1 MQTNAPHDPLPLS
14 LPFPITRRN
23 LLASALAA
31 VALPGCGGHGSS
43 SGSASVRLVNATL
56 THPSVDLWVNG
67 ALSQSGIA
75 QDTAGT
81 YVDVGSSGTVLQ
93 VDDAGSSTGLAALTP
108 SLVAGQD
115 TALLA
120 FESGGSVGL
129 VTIDEAFAAPASGAA
144 TLRVADYAAQA
155 GKLDVYVATGAL
167 ADVTALASL
176 SAVGTLTPGSTGS
189 ALSLTYTPGN
199 YFVIVTGAGNA
210 SDVRLWNMPVT
221 LGNQQVATVVL
232 TPAAGGLLLNG
243 GLLVQ
248 QGSYTA
254 FRNDNVRVRL
264 ATAVTNNATVAATAT
279 SGASSVLI
287 DPGSVAPQFGAY
299 VVIPAA
305 STLAITVDGTPVAPP
320 AGAMEPGTDYTVL
333 VSGAPGAAGAT
344 LIADDNRPSSDTTA
358 AKLRLING
366 ISGNATN
373 LLTLTA
379 NSVSVGSQVPPDT
392 ASGYTSIPGSTNIA
406 SLVLYSNQRAGVY
419 FSNSS
424 FVFAAG
430 GVFTVFATGDFSA
443 PFLLVR

>member
-1 MQTNAPHDPLPLS
+1 MQTNAPHDPV
-14 LPFPITRRN
+14 PFSVTRRS

-43 SGSASVRLVNATL
+43 SGSASVRVVNATL
-56 THPSVDLWVNG
+56 THASIDFWVNG
-67 ALSQSGIA
+67 ALSQSAIA
-75 QDTAGT
+75 QDSVGS

-93 VDDAGSSTGLAALTP
+93 VDDAGSSTTLAVLTP

-120 FESGGSVGL
+120 FESAGAVNL
-129 VTIDEAFAAPASGAA
+129 VTIDEAFATPATGAA

-155 GKLDVYVATGAL
+155 GKLDVFVATGAL
-167 ADVTALASL
+167 ADVAALASL
-176 SAVGTLTPGSTGS
+176 STVGTLTPGSSGS

-199 YFVIVTGAGNA
+199 YFVTVTAAGSA
-210 SDVRLWNMPVT
+210 GDVRLWNMPVT
-221 LGNQQVATVVL
+221 LANQQVATVIL

-254 FRNDNVRVRL
+254 FRNDSVRVRL

-279 SGASSVLI
+279 SSSGASVVI
-287 DPGSVAPQFGAY
+287 DAGSVAPQFGAY

-320 AGAMEPGTDYTVL
+320 AGAMTPGTDYTIL
-333 VSGAPGAAGAT
+333 VSGAPGAASAA

-379 NSVSVGSQVPPDT
+379 NSTTVGSQIPPDT
-392 ASGYTSIPGSTNIA
+392 ASGYASIPGSTNIA
-406 SLVLYSNQRAGVY
+406 SLVLYSNQRAGIY

-424 FVFAAG
+424 FVFAPG
-430 GVFTVFATGDFSA
+430 GVSTVFATGDFSA